1 MLQLNENAHK
11 LLFEL
16 CHYCDHFTTAVCIDR
31 ITVIHFVYMFVQHIS
46 NKHSSS
52 SSENDFVF
60 ALDPSLGVSDL
71 MLSSHQTREHYQMS
85 ASSHAPDNVD
95 IYRQPIHVG

>member
-1 MLQLNENAHK
+1 VH
-11 LLFEL
+11 LFG
-16 CHYCDHFTTAVCIDR
+16 FTVE
-31 ITVIHFVYMFVQHIS
+31 ITCVYLFVYHSS

-52 SSENDFVF
+52 SCDNDFVF
-60 ALDPSLGVSDL
+60 APDPSLGVSDL
-71 MLSSHQTREHYQMS
+71 MLSANQTRECYQMS